1 MKSNKT
7 NWRAYF
13 AAAMLVVLGAVTSN
27 VALVTTGV
35 VEMHK
40 AATEEASE

>member
-1 MKSNKT
+1 MKPSKT

-13 AAAMLVVLGAVTSN
+13 AAAALVVIGAVTSN

-40 AATEEASE
+40 IATEEATK